1 MGCPG
6 GGIPLGGVTLRQLD
20 VASVASGGSGT
31 ADSPYVGWESAVNS
45 QPPNTYI
52 YFSPGFYQIRTGII
66 AKSGWVIA
74 GVGETSVVVSAPF
87 VSWLDT
93 GFIQIYST
101 NNVEVWNLVLNGN
114 KSSNPTG
121 RSFGV
126 DIRGS
131 DTVRVINVRSIN
143 HPGSEPEGVL
153 GGDGFYISPR
163 NGVRSS
169 NIHLRGVI
177 ADGNVRQGLSIAG
190 GAQKVIIANSQFINT
205 TGSRPGAGIDLEPDS
220 SAPEQDVNDVTITGC
235 IFSGNSVGFYVA
247 NSFTAKVDNIVFVG
261 NVVRNNRTTGVRSIP
276 NSPRSP
282 IVIAN
287 NTITDNQQEGISLQ
301 ITSSY
306 TINGNFIANN
316 GYVGIRVTSEV
327 QNESRLLTISNNVIA
342 LNGQHGVHID
352 YFRSV
357 LTGATIVGNII
368 ANNGV
373 SAPNT
378 YYGIWLN
385 SGVSPDPRSHVI
397 VAHNWIGNWDAL
409 GAPTQLFGLRIQ
421 PGTPAPIVSQN
432 VFQDNLSANIVFTGS
447 INTKI
452 FQNFGFV
459 SENGGLAT
467 IPSGSFFVTVTH
479 GLDYTPAPQEISLI
493 LNDTT
498 TNDIVRYWVS
508 NITATTFQIN
518 VAADPGA
525 SGATFAWQVRRL

>member
-87 VSWLDT
+87 VSWLDS

-101 NNVEVWNLVLNGN
+101 NNVEVWNLVLDGN

-143 HPGSEPEGVL
+143 HPGSTSAGVN
-153 GGDGFYISPR
+153 GGDGFYISQR

-190 GAQKVIIANSQFINT
+190 GAQKVIIANSHFINT
-205 TGSRPGAGIDLEPDS
+205 TGTSPGAGIDIEPNS
-220 SAPEQDVNDVTITGC
+220 SLPQEDVENVTITGC
-235 IFSGNSVGFYVA
+235 ILSGNQLGLALA
-247 NSFTAKVDNIVFVG
+247 NDFGARFDNIVFVG
-261 NVVRNNRTTGVRSIP
+261 NVVRDSRAIGMYLKANNA
-276 NSPRSP
+276 RSP
-282 IVIAN
+282 TVIAN
-287 NTITDNQQEGISLQ
+287 NTIANSLQ
-301 ITSSY
+301 QGMLVRLTGSY
-306 TINGNFIANN
+306 TISGNLIDNN
-316 GYVGIRVTSEV
+316 SYSGIHVIVDTG
-327 QNESRLLTISNNVIA
+327 NESRLLTISNNVIA
-342 LNGQHGVHID
+342 LNGNYGVQIGYSQSD
-352 YFRSV
+352 
-357 LTGATIVGNII
+357 LTGAMIVGNII
-368 ANNGV
+368 ANNSV
-373 SAPNT
+373 SASNT
-378 YYGIWLN
+378 IDGVFVESN
-385 SGVSPDPRSHVI
+385 VSPDPRSRVV
-397 VAHNWIGNWDAL
+397 VAHNWIGNWDIF
-409 GAPTQLFGLRIQ
+409 GAPTQRYGVRIGPNS
-421 PGTPAPIVSQN
+421 PGIILSQN
-432 VFQDNLSANIVFTGS
+432 AFVDNLSGAINDAGTG
-447 INTKI
+447 TKI
-452 FQNFGFV
+452 FQNSGFV

-479 GLDYTPAPQEISLI
+479 GLSYTPAPQEISLI
-493 LNDTT
+493 LNNTT